1 MWPDDYARRHMPKA
15 SNKWQHLATAFRNL
29 GDAIAVECENM
40 EATSKEDEAFD
51 ALYTNYAQLL
61 DTMKATRE
69 FISAR
74 FDVIDG
80 VTDAKC

>member
-1 MWPDDYARRHMPKA
+1 MWPDDYKRRHAPET

-29 GDAIAVECENM
+29 GDALALECENM
-40 EATSKEDEAFD
+40 EATSELDEEFD

-61 DTMKATRE
+61 DAMKTARE

-74 FDVIDG
+74 FDAING
-80 VTDAKC
+80 GSDAD